1 MNSEKNNDNK
11 LSLAVFR
18 EMFRNSGRLTKIIW
32 KEKRGI
38 IIASFFVFAIIS
50 TAPFLQ
56 SGLNGLL
63 INELVKIAGNGNMSL
78 NLIIIIIAVVS
89 ASFVLSAMFK
99 IQEYVS
105 RIFYFLLEEKITLL
119 VLKKKGEIDI
129 ASHEN
134 PKQNDLLNK
143 IKEHGVWRTQNF
155 AHRQYYILQNIIEV
169 IIASGILIFFK
180 WWIFLILIIG
190 TLPEFIIEL
199 KYGEHIWNIHTA
211 RAEIRRKY
219 WELESH
225 FNFISSITEL
235 KLFQNTFYFVNQIKE
250 LLVNFLNEQKNTEKK
265 KILNQLW
272 SVSLSQIAVAFAMV
286 FFIFQIIQGNIL
298 IGTFVFIFTSVA
310 NLRTSLSGLFD
321 NLGRQYQDGLFVT
334 DVFKFLYIPPAIKK
348 PEKGII
354 LNPLKTPEIIF
365 ENISF
370 KYPDTGKFVLK
381 NFSLKIEAG
390 EKLALIGV
398 NGAGKTTLIKLLCR
412 FYDPTEGKIL
422 INEHDLKEIDLESW
436 YTMLGAIFQDYSHYH
451 FIVRDAI
458 AIGKTGVEQKIKK
471 VKDAAK
477 ASEADIF
484 IEEWEKAYDQMLGKE
499 WSEGIE
505 PSIGQWQKLALAR
518 AFYRD
523 PKILILDEPT
533 SSIDA
538 EAETKIFEKLEA
550 LPKDRTV
557 ILISHRFSTTR
568 HADKIAVIA
577 YGTLKEYGSHE
588 DLIIKKNG
596 IYARLFNLQ
605 AKGYK

>member
-1 MNSEKNNDNK
+1 MNNEENNK
-11 LSLAVFR
+11 ISFSVFR
-18 EMFRNSGRLTKIIW
+18 EMLKNSVRLTKIIW
-32 KEKRGI
+32 KEKKGI
-38 IIASFFVFAIIS
+38 IFASFFVFSIIS

-63 INELVKIAGNGNMSL
+63 INELIKIVGSGNVSL
-78 NLIIIIIAVVS
+78 NLIIIIIAAVS
-89 ASFVLSAMFK
+89 ASFVLSTMFK

-105 RIFYFLLEEKITLL
+105 RILYFLLEEKITLF
-119 VLKKKGEIDI
+119 VLKKKGEIDT
-129 ASHEN
+129 ASHED

-155 AHRQYYILQNIIEV
+155 AHRQFYILQNIIEV
-169 IIASGILIFFK
+169 MIASVVLIFFK
-180 WWIFLILIIG
+180 WWIFLILLLG
-190 TLPEFIIEL
+190 TIPEFLIEL
-199 KYGEHIWNIHTA
+199 KFGEHIWNIHTA
-211 RAEIRRKY
+211 KAEVRRRY

-225 FNFISSITEL
+225 FNSTGSITEL
-235 KLFQNTFYFVNQIKE
+235 KLFQNTRYFISQIKN
-250 LLVNFLNEQKNTEKK
+250 LLVNFLNEQKKTEKK

-272 SVSLSQIAVAFAMV
+272 SVSLSQTVTAFAMI

-298 IGTFVFIFTSVA
+298 IGTFVFVFTSIV
-310 NLRTSLSGLFD
+310 NLRTSLSGLFN
-321 NLGRQYQDGLFVT
+321 NLGRHYQDNLFVS
-334 DVFKFLYIPPAIKK
+334 DMFKFLDIPAVIEK

-354 LNPLKTPEIIF
+354 LNSKKTPEIVF
-365 ENISF
+365 EKVNF
-370 KYPDTGKFVLK
+370 AYPNTEKLVLK
-381 NFSLKIEAG
+381 NFSLKIPAG

-398 NGAGKTTLIKLLCR
+398 NGVGKTTLIKLLCR
-412 FYDPTEGKIL
+412 FYDPIKGRIL
-422 INEHDLKEIDLESW
+422 INGHDLKNIDLESW
-436 YTMLGAIFQDYSHYH
+436 YTMLGAIFQDYAHYH

-458 AIGKTGVEQKIKK
+458 AVGKTDIKQKINR
-471 VKDAAK
+471 VKDSAK
-477 ASEADIF
+477 ASEADVF
-484 IEEWEKAYDQMLGKE
+484 IDEWEKSYNQMLGKE

-538 EAETKIFEKLEA
+538 EAEAKIFERIEA

-557 ILISHRFSTTR
+557 ILISHRFSTVR

-577 YGTLKEYGSHE
+577 DGELKEIGNHE
-588 DLIIKKNG
+588 KLLKLNG
-596 IYARLFNLQ
+596 IYAQLFSLQ